1 MLIISEKEMQILAE
15 TIRLTG
21 AKRSENEPSVCG
33 KDKFGWIPTNN
44 SKPLYLCRVLVFRPK
59 TKSVFIAARQYN
71 MDGYLDDGGVFY
83 MSREITHWMPL
94 PGEPDP
100 E

>member
-1 MLIISEKEMQILAE
+1 MLIISEKEMQLLAE
-15 TIRLTG
+15 AIRLTH
-21 AKRSENEPSVCG
+21 AKRSKSDSPVCG
-33 KDKFGWIPTNN
+33 NDKFGWIPTNN

-59 TKSVFIAARQYN
+59 TKSVIIAARQYN
-71 MDGYLDDGGVFY
+71 MDGYLDDDGMFY

-94 PGEPDP
+94 PGEPDS